1 MEVKQ
6 IYSIVNN
13 TTKEVLGEEVILQE
27 DLSNIVDVGN
37 AIMNNESY
45 DRYVKSLCDHIG
57 KVIFVD
63 RPYSGSAPSVL
74 MDSWEYGSVL
84 EKISADIPEAEEN
97 DSWQL
102 TNGQSYDPNVF
113 YQPKVEAKFFSKKVT
128 FDVPMSFT
136 ERQVKGSFDNA
147 TQLNGF
153 LSMLYNSVDK
163 SLTVKLDSLVMRT
176 INNMIGETVYNEYA
190 TAEHNTKSGVRAVN
204 LLKLYNDKFRT
215 AETPLTV
222 DEALNE
228 PAFYRFATF
237 IIGTYQTRLAKLS
250 TLFNIGGKPRFTS
263 SDMLHTVLLSDFK
276 KMADIYLQSGTF
288 HKEFTALPN
297 ADLVP
302 YWQGS
307 GKTYAFE
314 DISKIN
320 IKTAGTGKD
329 VEISGVLG
337 VMFDRDSLGVS
348 NLDRRVTSQYNPKG
362 EFFNNWYKM
371 DAGYFNDTNENF
383 IVFFMA

>member
-6 IYSIVNN
+6 IYSIVNSA
-13 TTKEVLGEEVILQE
+13 TKEVLGTDTVLQE
-27 DLSNIVDVGN
+27 DLSNIVDVGT
-37 AIMNNESY
+37 AIMNSESY

-74 MDSWEYGSVL
+74 MNSWEYGSVL

-176 INNMIGETVYNEYA
+176 INNMIGETVYNEYGN
-190 TAEHNTKSGVRAVN
+190 TEHSVKSGVRAVN
-204 LLKLYNDKFRT
+204 LLKLYNDKFRSGET
-215 AETPLTV
+215 ALTV
-222 DEALNE
+222 DNALNE

-263 SDMLHTVLLSDFK
+263 SDMLHTILLSDFK
-276 KMADIYLQSGTF
+276 KMADIYMQSSTF
-288 HKEFTALPN
+288 HNEFTALPH
-297 ADLVP
+297 ADLIP

-307 GKTYAFE
+307 GTSYAFD

-320 IKTAGTGKD
+320 IKTAGTGID
-329 VEISGVLG
+329 VNISGVLG
-337 VMFDRDSLGVS
+337 VMFDRDALGVS

-383 IVFFMA
+383 IVFFIA